1 MNELVALDGRRG
13 AVAVESLFGP
23 VAEPRFDLPPDT
35 VVILDGR
42 RHLVERRLDDT
53 IQFLCIDDRQ
63 PLFKSDAELARM
75 AERGRF
81 HLEWI
86 NPRTKRAEKGVHLFA
101 VTPEQHTENRRKA
114 EYVEACYGAKEDFA
128 RSRRVLQPIIRKV
141 AQARGEKP
149 PGFTTVLSWIDEDLA
164 YGLVNG
170 SAAHTDRHDLK
181 GNHGSRL
188 AGFQEVAIEKGI
200 ARWLSGPRVTKAA
213 AYPKVWRCVRAYE
226 RKFGHLI
233 DRREISADLVD
244 ENGRLRVPSL
254 RTFERRC
261 AEVDRFTRTWHRVG
275 PRAALRLH
283 HSYVTT
289 ARPDRPYAHVD
300 VDHCTLDILIIDDGG
315 LVLGRPDL
323 VFFRDRA
330 TAMVIGYAI
339 GFEAPSYASFI
350 EGLRHAMFPKD
361 TSWCPRVRN
370 PWPCWGRIENLYV
383 DNALHFLGD
392 NIREAAKEL
401 KFNLVRFQPRQ
412 PWLKGALER
421 LFGTLNTG
429 LVHLLPGTTLENILA
444 RRDNER
450 LGEATL
456 TLAEF
461 EALLVFWI
469 CEIYHAGL
477 RKALGPIRGVGDVPL
492 RVWAEKAKEH
502 KTAPL
507 PSPDLFTA
515 LAGDTEMRTIQGDG
529 ITWDYLKYEN
539 GLLARI
545 LVDPAHKTRED
556 GREPTRYKVVRDPYD
571 LSRIW
576 VVNHHTGEVL
586 EIPATAAHAKYV
598 TGLTLHQHEVVMARA
613 RRTARE
619 AVDIEALMKAKDELA
634 DIAAR
639 LRDHPGRARIRRR
652 LARYLDAEQ
661 RRRIP
666 SRIALE
672 PPTAGPATH
681 LDIAA
686 EASTAPSLPAPKP
699 ARTPRRVVRGPA
711 EEPKALAPPAPAAFG
726 FDPVTAADGVDDL
739 AALRAAKQWST
750 KHE

>member
-1 MNELVALDGRRG
+1 MTELVPHDARRG
-13 AVAVESLFGP
+13 AVAVENLFGP
-23 VAEPRFDLPPDT
+23 VAEPQFDLPPDT
-35 VVILDGR
+35 IVLLDGR

-101 VTPEQHTENRRKA
+101 VTPEQHRENRRKA
-114 EYVEACYGAKEDFA
+114 EYVEACYGAKQDFA
-128 RSRRVLQPIIRKV
+128 RSRRILQPIIRRV
-141 AQARGEKP
+141 AESRGEKP
-149 PGFTTVLSWIDEDLA
+149 PGFTTVLNWIDEDLA
-164 YGLVNG
+164 YGLING

-181 GNHGSRL
+181 GNHGSRM
-188 AGFQEVAIEKGI
+188 ASFQEVAIEKGI
-200 ARWLSGPRVTKAA
+200 ARWLSGPRVTKAV
-213 AYPKVWRCVRAYE
+213 AYAKVWRTVRAYE

-233 DRREISADLVD
+233 DRREISPDLVD
-244 ENGRLRVPSL
+244 EDGRLRVPSQ

-261 AEVDRFTRTWHRVG
+261 AEVDKFTRTWHRVG

-283 HSYVTT
+283 HSYMTT
-289 ARPDRPYAHVD
+289 ARPDRPYSHVD

-315 LVLGRPDL
+315 IVLGRPDL
-323 VFFRDRA
+323 ILFRDRA
-330 TAMVIGYAI
+330 TGMVIGYGL
-339 GFEAPSYASFI
+339 GFEAPSYASFL

-361 TSWCPRVRN
+361 LSWCPRVRN

-383 DNALHFLGD
+383 DNGLHFLGD

-401 KFNLVRFQPRQ
+401 RFNLVRFQPRQ

-429 LVHLLPGTTLENILA
+429 LVHLLPGTTLEHVLA
-444 RRDNER
+444 RRDNEH

-502 KTAPL
+502 ATAPL

-515 LAGDTEMRTIQGDG
+515 LAGDTDTRTIQGNG
-529 ITWDYLKYEN
+529 VTWDYITYED
-539 GLLARI
+539 GGLARI
-545 LVDPAHKTRED
+545 LVDPAHKSRQD
-556 GREPTRYKVVRDPYD
+556 GREPTRYKVVRNPYD
-571 LSRIW
+571 LGQIW
-576 VVNHHTGEVL
+576 VVNHHTGDVL
-586 EIPATAAHAKYV
+586 TVPATMAHQTYA
-598 TGLTLHQHEVVMARA
+598 TGLTLHQHQVIMARA
-613 RRTARE
+613 RRAARE

-634 DIAAR
+634 DIASR
-639 LRDHPGRARIRRR
+639 LRNHPSRTTIRRR
-652 LARYLDAEQ
+652 LARFLDAEQ

-666 SRIALE
+666 SRIAFE
-672 PPTAGPATH
+672 QPTGGRPAGH
-681 LDIAA
+681 LDIVGEAA
-686 EASTAPSLPAPKP
+686 LPAAPVPQLSKP
-699 ARTPRRVVRGPA
+699 LRRVVHDPVKP
-711 EEPKALAPPAPAAFG
+711 PKAPAAPAAFG
-726 FDPVTAADGVDDL
+726 FDPVTAAEGVDDL
-739 AALRAAKQWST
+739 AALRAAKGWSA